1 MASKFK
7 IPTLA
12 EIIYEY
18 LGLHNKRAREKDFQR
33 LQDAFVK
40 RLTRIGKEEDI
51 RAALALDT
59 ARHLPIQM
67 KSPAYERL
75 LSISGRSPELLREYA
90 QELYDSGPEFAYYAD
105 QLWAEAKQLDG
116 QSK

>member
-1 MASKFK
+1 MASKFQ

-12 EIIYEY
+12 EITYEY
-18 LGLHNKRAREKDFQR
+18 LGLHKKRARQKDYER

-59 ARHLPIQM
+59 SRHLPIQM
-67 KSPAYERL
+67 KSPAYERI
-75 LSISGRSPELLREYA
+75 LSISGRTPKTLREYA
-90 QELYDSGPEFAYYAD
+90 QELYDSGPEFIYYAD
-105 QLWAEAKQLDG
+105 RLWAEAKQLDG
-116 QSK
+116 NSK